1 MSCDGLVSATSLRKS
16 LTRYLLLWSLF
27 SWAAD
32 LRETL
37 AWAARCEQGAP
48 ELLEAKTVP
57 LSLSKVGPKCGPS
70 QCPIYP
76 WSISLLSFCKMQ
88 LFRGV
93 LLVSS
98 QSFIGFDLYML
109 LFLHIFPLVNCL
121 ARLLSPVL
129 TVTQLKAVSSVY
141 AIAWRLD
148 CPENSLLDSFSLP
161 PLRHGQNIDKFFA
174 MIRHKWPHVQFQES
188 PHFYSEEAWWVI
200 STTKFWLPTR
210 IKLSL

>member
-1 MSCDGLVSATSLRKS
+1 MAPCLPLASERVSLVICHCGLFSLGQLTSEKHLPGQPGVNRELVS
-16 LTRYLLLWSLF
+16 F
-27 SWAAD
+27 SKQRLYHWACQRWV
-32 LRETL
+32 LSV
-37 AWAARCEQGAP
+37 AP
-48 ELLEAKTVP
+48 ANAQI
-57 LSLSKVGPKCGPS
+57 C
-70 QCPIYP
+70 P

-88 LFRGV
+88 LFRGA

-98 QSFIGFDLYML
+98 QSFIGFDLHML

-121 ARLLSPVL
+121 AQLLSPVL
-129 TVTQLKAVSSVY
+129 TATQLKAVSNVY
-141 AIAWRLD
+141 AIAWRLG
-148 CPENSLLDSFSLP
+148 CPENSLLDLFSLP